1 MSDKFIDLYDCYI
14 HSAEPRRVFLEK
26 LVKTAG
32 GVAAAAAVLPW
43 LEGTGAEAAII
54 APGDKRLV
62 TGTETY
68 QGATGEMT
76 AYVARPRNARG
87 RLPAIV
93 IIHANRGIND
103 HFRDIARRLAV
114 EGYLAIAPDMIS
126 PVGGTP
132 KDRDKAREMLRS
144 INRNEISMNLIATA
158 EFAAKHGRSN
168 GKVGCIGFCWG
179 GGKVNDLAVNYAKL
193 KAAVAYYGSQP
204 KKGIEKIN
212 AALLLHY
219 AGNDK
224 RINRGVDAYVKALKA
239 AGKAFTIHKYPG
251 TRHAFNEDTRAGRY
265 NKKAATLSWKRTL
278 AHFNKQLR

>member
-26 LVKTAG
+26 LVKAAG

-179 GGKVNDLAVNYAKL
+179 GGKVNDLAVNYSKL